1 MPGSTPGITGSAL
14 GSYPGIVGDGCMRQ
28 ARTTTAAAEHE
39 RLPQCLRKGRDFL
52 ANLIDLVLDPT
63 AWAALATLI
72 AMEIV
77 LGVDNLIFVALL
89 TSRVPESRR
98 RLVTRIGLGVA
109 LIFRLLL
116 LGSLALLVEL
126 TRPVFS
132 VFEHGFSWRDLVMAG
147 GGLFLVWKATREIH
161 EHVEARHDVAEP
173 APAPV
178 GGAFWAIV
186 QVIALDLVFSIDSI
200 VTAVG
205 MTDHIP
211 IMAIAVIV
219 AVVLMLFAAAPLS
232 RFIGANPTLV
242 MLALSFLLMIG
253 MVLIADGFG
262 VHVPKGYI
270 YAAVIFSGA
279 VEGLNM
285 RRRGRGKG

>member
-1 MPGSTPGITGSAL
+1 LT
-14 GSYPGIVGDGCMRQ
+14 R
-28 ARTTTAAAEHE
+28 
-39 RLPQCLRKGRDFL
+39 
-52 ANLIDLVLDPT
+52 LIDLVFDPA

-89 TSRVPESRR
+89 TSRVPEARR
-98 RLVTRIGLGVA
+98 RSVTTIGLGVA

-116 LGSLALLVEL
+116 LASLAVLAEF

-132 VFEHGFSWRDLVMAG
+132 VYGHAFSWRDLVMTA
-147 GGLFLVWKATREIH
+147 GGLFLVWKSTREIH
-161 EHVEARHDVAEP
+161 DHVEARHEP
-173 APAPV
+173 AARTKPMTNLFSAV
-178 GGAFWAIV
+178 V

-219 AVVLMLFAAAPLS
+219 AVILMLLAAGPLS

-270 YAAVIFSGA
+270 YAAVLFSGA
-279 VEGLNM
+279 VEALNM
-285 RRRGRGKG
+285 RRRRRRPPPD

>member
-1 MPGSTPGITGSAL
+1 ML
-14 GSYPGIVGDGCMRQ
+14 N
-28 ARTTTAAAEHE
+28 E
-39 RLPQCLRKGRDFL
+39 
-52 ANLIDLVLDPT
+52 IDLIFDPA

-89 TSRVPESRR
+89 TSRVDAARR
-98 RLVTRIGLGVA
+98 ALVTRVGLGLA
-109 LIFRLLL
+109 LVFR
-116 LGSLALLVEL
+116 LALLASIASVVKL
-126 TRPVFS
+126 TTPLFTFRGFA
-132 VFEHGFSWRDLVMAG
+132 FSWRDLVMVA
-147 GGLFLVWKATREIH
+147 GGLFLVWKSTREIH
-161 EHVEARHDVAEP
+161 DNVEAKHDRAARKP
-173 APAPV
+173 ARPTGV
-178 GGAFWAIV
+178 FSGVV

-205 MTDHIP
+205 MTEHIP
-211 IMAIAVIV
+211 IMAAAVIV
-219 AVVLMLFAAAPLS
+219 SVILMLFAAGPLS

-270 YAAVIFSGA
+270 YACVLFSGA
-279 VEGLNM
+279 VEALNM
-285 RRRGRGKG
+285 RRRARTKAPE

>member
-1 MPGSTPGITGSAL
+1 MT
-14 GSYPGIVGDGCMRQ
+14 R
-28 ARTTTAAAEHE
+28 
-39 RLPQCLRKGRDFL
+39 
-52 ANLIDLVLDPT
+52 LIDLVFDPA

-89 TSRVPESRR
+89 TSRVPEARR
-98 RLVTRIGLGVA
+98 RSVTTIGLGVA

-116 LGSLALLVEL
+116 LASLAVLAEF
-126 TRPVFS
+126 TKPVFS
-132 VFEHGFSWRDLVMAG
+132 VYGHAFSWRDLVMAA
-147 GGLFLVWKATREIH
+147 GGLFLVWKSTREIH
-161 EHVEARHDVAEP
+161 DHVEARHDSAARAPSPVASVFS
-173 APAPV
+173 AV
-178 GGAFWAIV
+178 V

-219 AVVLMLFAAAPLS
+219 AVVLMLLAAAPLS

-270 YAAVIFSGA
+270 YAAVLFSGA
-279 VEGLNM
+279 VEALNM
-285 RRRGRGKG
+285 RRRRRRPAPD